1 MASASEAPSAAAAA
15 STAPSSTEPS
25 TGPAIRTSHRL
36 GKIGRLELSTCTKI
50 GRRKTQEDRLVVCPK
65 MLGREDVSLFCVFDG
80 TVGDH
85 AAAFCHD
92 KFPGILVKRPSFAA
106 AVEAMDG
113 GDVAATKTKLAAALQ
128 EAFAQTDAELIE
140 SCKAD
145 KVLDY
150 VSSTGVVAVLMG
162 KVLSIAHV
170 GDSRVAVGHMVDGS
184 LRGGNM
190 TIDHKPDKPA
200 ELRRIEAAGGS
211 LTYLHGGKPF
221 IRGGDFTAR
230 QARGDRPMQLNYS
243 RAFGGKDLKPYGLS
257 CQPSISHV
265 DVTASEKMVILAS
278 DGLWD
283 VISADSAVGAAQ
295 AAASSGAASDPAE
308 HLVDSALAAHDAA
321 GSVDNVTVVV
331 AFF

>member
-162 KVLSIAHV
+162 KVLSIAH
-170 GDSRVAVGHMVDGS
+170 
-184 LRGGNM
+184 
-190 TIDHKPDKPA
+190 PDKPA